1 MDPRL
6 LEDGDAAG
14 GSCPPPLNQSCFEAS
29 ERVADDDIATIT
41 SIDLAVHN
49 TQARMLSWRHGSST
63 RAAIPPE
70 VNAGSRWS
78 THSAEGSM
86 IDSTMAEQSYDSSK
100 ARRQSAELDDQV
112 ADDERGGGRDVDYS
126 DDSMWK
132 QMQTC
137 HELLEENKS
146 LKQELR
152 EKDDKVSEL
161 EQALIQMKLELAA
174 LKSREDHHQLTMAR
188 SKVEL
193 AQAKEENDS
202 LQQKLGIDNMVGQI
216 KNTQL
221 TKSFSNAKSPSNNIR
236 SGEATKREKAPLTRS
251 WPWSSRNLW
260 GSLHW
265 NSPEEADE
273 AAAGGSHPHEDINS
287 RLAHLSNI
295 TDISCEEDDVAAA
308 EKENECIAECLGD
321 SSELESVKQQPLSRI
336 SWHQQRAIS
345 MQDVTQTDTS
355 HQQTQLQNDTFTKS
369 LRRSSCGAE
378 ESLRGRNPSAG
389 AKYLAFC

>member
-1 MDPRL
+1 
-6 LEDGDAAG
+6 
-14 GSCPPPLNQSCFEAS
+14 
-29 ERVADDDIATIT
+29 
-41 SIDLAVHN
+41 
-49 TQARMLSWRHGSST
+49 
-63 RAAIPPE
+63 
-70 VNAGSRWS
+70 
-78 THSAEGSM
+78 M

-100 ARRQSAELDDQV
+100 ARRQSAELDQV

-137 HELLEENKS
+137 HELLEENQS
-146 LKQELR
+146 LKQEIR
-152 EKDDKVSEL
+152 EKDGKMSEL

-174 LKSREDHHQLTMAR
+174 LKSREDHHQLSMAR
-188 SKVEL
+188 AKLEL
-193 AQAKEENDS
+193 VQAKEENDS
-202 LQQKLGIDNMVGQI
+202 LQQKLGIDNRAGQR

-236 SGEATKREKAPLTRS
+236 SGEPTKRENALLTRS

-265 NSPEEADE
+265 NSPEEADK
-273 AAAGGSHPHEDINS
+273 AAAGGSHPHESLCKTQRDPIGSDVHTNDINS
-287 RLAHLSNI
+287 RLTYLSNV

-308 EKENECIAECLGD
+308 EKENELAECLGD
-321 SSELESVKQQPLSRI
+321 SSELESAKQQPLSRI